1 MSKVFIKRKTSEE
14 IERDK
19 IVADIDDIGTMIQN
33 AYDRLNIITDEALI
47 ESTIYEIASLEAKY
61 KYLILLAKSKG
72 ITVNAKRSIL
82 VPSIIDLE
90 NAIT

>member
-1 MSKVFIKRKTSEE
+1 
-14 IERDK
+14 
-19 IVADIDDIGTMIQN
+19 MIQN